1 MSKKKITVIDYGCGN
16 IFSLRRILNKLG
28 YEVEI
33 SNNPESISQADK
45 IILPGVG
52 AFEIGIK
59 NLRKNNLDESL
70 NLFLSK
76 GNFLM
81 GICLGMQLLMDK
93 SDEFGTH
100 EGLKLISG
108 DVTKLDKSKNFPVPH
123 IGWSKI
129 DTSYSENNND
139 NFLLNIRNSSFF
151 YFIHSFQVKVKNKKN
166 ALSFTEYGENNFCSI
181 VNFENI
187 YGTQFHPEKSGK
199 VGEKLLSNF
208 LSK

>member
-33 SNNPESISQADK
+33 SNNPESIAQADK

-70 NLFLSK
+70 NSFLNK
-76 GNFLM
+76 GNYLM

-93 SDEFGTH
+93 SEEFGTH
-100 EGLKLISG
+100 EGLKLVSG
-108 DVTKLDKSKNFPVPH
+108 DVTKLYKSKDFPVPH

-129 DTSYSENNND
+129 YTTNSEKNND
-139 NFLLNIRNSSFF
+139 SFLLNIKNSSFF

-166 ALSFTEYGENNFCSI
+166 VLSFTEYGKNNFCSI
-181 VNFENI
+181 VNSENI
-187 YGTQFHPEKSGK
+187 YGTQFHPEKSGRL
-199 VGEKLLSNF
+199 GEKLLSNF